1 MDSAYNVRSC
11 IFKGYGIL
19 RVGVLYFKD
28 NKKKNNK
35 KIGTVCADFFIS
47 YKVLILE

>member
-1 MDSAYNVRSC
+1 MDSAYNVRSRV
-11 IFKGYGIL
+11 FKGYGIL

-35 KIGTVCADFFIS
+35 NSVNLIH
-47 YKVLILE
+47 VLKNIEL